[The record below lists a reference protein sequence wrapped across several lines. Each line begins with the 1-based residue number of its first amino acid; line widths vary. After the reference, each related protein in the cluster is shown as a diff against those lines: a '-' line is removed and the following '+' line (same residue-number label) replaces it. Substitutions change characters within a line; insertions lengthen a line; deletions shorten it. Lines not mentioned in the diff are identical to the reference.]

1 MAVDDVFFL
10 PVYVGYLVVLGFGGL
25 LAVITAG
32 LVHLVSSVDGKT
44 QATAE
49 GFSTADRNVKTGLMG
64 MYSPTDSAATRGR
77 MQRVARQ

>member
-64 MYSPTDSAATRGR
+64 TY
-77 MQRVARQ
+77 

>member
-1 MAVDDVFFL
+1 VDDVFFL

-64 MYSPTDSAATRGR
+64 VQLFFTTNPTDSAATRGR
-77 MQRVARQ
+77 IC